1 MLTRNYRLAVALP
14 ATLVLIACLACA
26 RGGAD
31 SQTRLGGITLRLVT
45 DRVEAPVWLTS
56 PPGDPRLFVVEQEG
70 RIRVIKDGRLLER
83 PFLDIA
89 RNVSSGGER
98 GLLSVAF
105 HPDYA
110 RNGLLFVNYT
120 DRGGDTRIE
129 RYRVSDDPDRA
140 DPASAHLV
148 LAIEQP
154 YSNHNGGLV
163 MFGPD
168 GKLWIGMGDGGSGGD
183 PGNRAQNPQELLGKM
198 LRIDVDRG
206 DPYGIPPDN
215 PFADG
220 RLGRAE
226 VWAVGL
232 RNPWRFAFYQD
243 RVYIADVGQNR
254 WEEVHVEDA
263 RTPGLDYGW
272 RHREGRHAYKAGA
285 PGVPGARRVEPVLD
299 YDHDDG
305 CSITGGF
312 VYRGQAVPSLAG
324 HYVYADYC
332 SGWIRSF
339 RMNGDVVT
347 DPRTWDV
354 PEVSAITSFGQDA
367 RGELYVLSGHGG
379 VYRVERATR

>member
-1 MLTRNYRLAVALP
+1 MHARNCRNLYALP
-14 ATLVLIACLACA
+14 AALALIACLGCA
-26 RGGAD
+26 RDGAD
-31 SQTRLGGITLRLVT
+31 GQPRLGGITLRLVT

-56 PPGDPRLFVVEQEG
+56 PPGDPRLFVVEQQG
-70 RIRVIKDGRLLER
+70 RIRVIRDGHLLEQ
-83 PFLDIA
+83 PFLDIT
-89 RNVSSGGER
+89 RSVSDGGER

-110 RNGLLFVNYT
+110 HNGQLFVNYT
-120 DRGGDTRIE
+120 DRNGDTRIE

-140 DPASAHLV
+140 DPASAQLV
-148 LAIEQP
+148 LAIDQP
-154 YSNHNGGLV
+154 YANHNGGLV

-183 PGNRAQNPQELLGKM
+183 PGDRAQNPHELLGKL

-220 RLGRAE
+220 RTGRAE
-226 VWAVGL
+226 IWALGL
-232 RNPWRFAFYQD
+232 RNPWRFAFDQG

-254 WEEVHVEDA
+254 WEEVDVADA

-272 RHREGRHAYKAGA
+272 RHREGRHAFKAGA
-285 PGVPGARRVEPVLD
+285 PGVPGARRVEPALE
-299 YDHDDG
+299 YGHDDG

-312 VYRGQAVPSLAG
+312 VYRGRAVPSLAG

-339 RMNGDVVT
+339 RMNGDAVT
-347 DPRTWDV
+347 DQRTWDV
-354 PEVSAITSFGQDA
+354 PQVPSITSFGQDA
-367 RGELYVLSGHGG
+367 HGELYVLSGHGG
-379 VYRVERATR
+379 VYRIERAAR